1 MLHGSQLELLY
12 GLDIPDILPV
22 ELSVKDLQ
30 MR

>member
-1 MLHGSQLELLY
+1 MLHGSQFLY
-12 GLDIPDILPV
+12 GLDHPDILPV